1 MPHKLQ
7 HKHITHL
14 TKLIT
19 TYFYLGIFLG
29 YSLLNVLEYLVAR
42 ITTICRQEKKGRL
55 QGAGNDQGTRSAR
68 KMRHDIS
75 IMQQGMK
82 LMAGESFSKENQ
94 NTNH

>member
-42 ITTICRQEKKGRL
+42 ITTICRQEKRDDFKVHEMIKV
-55 QGAGNDQGTRSAR
+55 QEVQMKTRQ
-68 KMRHDIS
+68 DIAV
-75 IMQQGMK
+75 MQRTMK
-82 LMAGESFSKENQ
+82 LMAGKVFSEE
-94 NTNH
+94 T

>member
-29 YSLLNVLEYLVAR
+29 YSLLNVLEYLVAMLF
-42 ITTICRQEKKGRL
+42 TICRQKKRDDFKVHEMIKV
-55 QGAGNDQGTRSAR
+55 QEVQR

-75 IMQQGMK
+75 IMQRSMK
-82 LMAGESFSKENQ
+82 LMAGELFPKENQ